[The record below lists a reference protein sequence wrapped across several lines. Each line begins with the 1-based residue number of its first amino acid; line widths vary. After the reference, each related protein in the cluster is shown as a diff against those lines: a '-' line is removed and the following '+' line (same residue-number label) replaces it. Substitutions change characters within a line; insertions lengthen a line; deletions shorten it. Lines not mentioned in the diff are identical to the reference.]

1 MRYDLMVLCLFLS
14 IQTVFAQSSAS
25 TQWSMPNL
33 SKNTLQNINVDDLI
47 ASTPYQVQMDDP
59 ELVNELS
66 GEETLGQLQQLEFQ
80 RESLSVGKAI
90 ALSLI
95 PGGGWGLLY
104 ARKRAQSFVPII
116 TSLVGYTVG
125 MLYASGQ
132 LDQKASD
139 VCVYQPTNTIQKDIE
154 VCSYYD
160 AKLHLDKY
168 LALDTN
174 DGTGKTYYDTRND
187 YTIQTKGTNYDGS
200 AFGLQMII
208 GTYIATSVLGAVWA
222 TIEVNEHNDEVRK
235 KVESTAELKYKF
247 VPTVQYNGSGAQMG
261 FGFQF

>member
-1 MRYDLMVLCLFLS
+1 MKFSLIVICLILS
-14 IQTVFAQSSAS
+14 VQTAFAQSFS
-25 TQWSMPNL
+25 QWSVPNL
-33 SKNTLQNINVDDLI
+33 SKNEIQSKNVDDLI
-47 ASTPYQVQMDDP
+47 SSTPYQVQMDDP

-132 LDQKASD
+132 LDQKATD
-139 VCVYQPTNTIQKDIE
+139 VCVYKPTNIVQKDIE

-174 DGTGKTYYDTRND
+174 DGTGKTYYETRND

-200 AFGLQMII
+200 AFGLQMIL
-208 GTYIATSVLGAVWA
+208 GTYVATSILGAVWA

-247 VPTVQYNGSGAQMG
+247 VPMVQYNGSGAQMG